1 MKIVIAVDSFKGSL
15 SSIEAGKA
23 IEKGIRRV
31 YLNSEV
37 VIKPLADGG
46 EGTVESLIEEGKG
59 RLRTIKVIGPLG
71 ELVNCCYGII
81 ESKTMAVIEMAQVS
95 GLTLVPEAK
104 RNPLYTTTYGLGQV
118 IKDAI
123 SQGCRRFIIGIGG
136 SATND
141 GGIGMLQAL
150 GFELLNK
157 DGKPV
162 DFGALGLKKL
172 KIIKTDKV
180 LPVLKECDFMIA
192 CDVNNPLCG
201 SLGSSFV
208 YGPQKGADK
217 ELVIQMDRWLNRY
230 AILSKKI
237 YPLANADYPGAGA
250 AGGLGFAFLT
260 FLNARLDSG
269 IKLILQEMDFEEDIK
284 DADLVITGEGSLDFQ
299 TTMGK
304 APIGVAKLAKKYNL
318 PVIAFAGSVSNDA
331 NMCNDMG
338 IDAYFSILRN
348 IVTLPEAMNKQRAE
362 ENMINTVEQV
372 FRLWKIKE
380 DHT

>member
-269 IKLILQEMDFEEDIK
+269 IKLILQEMDFEKDIK

>member
-23 IEKGIRRV
+23 IEEGIRRV

-37 VIKPLADGG
+37 VVKPLADGG
-46 EGTVESLIEEGKG
+46 EGTVEALIAGLNGK
-59 RLRTIKVIGPLG
+59 LRTIKVTGPLG
-71 ELVNCCYGII
+71 EMVDCCYGII
-81 ESKTMAVIEMAQVS
+81 ESKTMAVIEMAQSS
-95 GLTLVPEAK
+95 GLTLVPKSK

-123 SQGCRRFIIGIGG
+123 KQGCRRFIIGIGG

-150 GFELLNK
+150 GFELLDE
-157 DGKPV
+157 DGKQV
-162 DFGALGLKKL
+162 DFGALGLKQL
-172 KIIKTDKV
+172 KIIKTSKV
-180 LPVLKECDFMIA
+180 LPVIKECDFMIA

-201 SLGSSFV
+201 PLGSSYV
-208 YGPQKGADK
+208 YGPQKGANK
-217 ELVIQMDRWLNRY
+217 ELIVQMDKWLNEY
-230 AILSKKI
+230 AILSKEI
-237 YPLANADYPGAGA
+237 CPLANMNYPGAGA

-260 FLNARLDSG
+260 FLNAKLDSG
-269 IKLILQEMDFEEDIK
+269 IKLVLQEINFEEEVK
-284 DADLVITGEGSLDFQ
+284 DTNLIITGEGSLDFQ

-318 PVIAFAGSVSNDA
+318 PVIAFAGSISNDA
-331 NMCNDMG
+331 NICNNAG

-348 IVTLPEAMNKQRAE
+348 IVTLPEAMNKERAK
-362 ENMINTVEQV
+362 ENITNTVEQV
-372 FRLWKIKE
+372 FRLWKIRE
-380 DHT
+380 DHI

>member
-15 SSIEAGKA
+15 SSVEAGKA

-31 YLNSEV
+31 YLNSEI

-46 EGTVESLIEEGKG
+46 EGTVEALIAGLNGK
-59 RLRTIKVIGPLG
+59 LRTVKVTGPLG
-71 ELVNCCYGII
+71 EMVNCCYGII

-95 GLTLVPEAK
+95 GLTLHPESK

-123 SQGCRRFIIGIGG
+123 NQGCRRFIIGIGG

-150 GFELLNK
+150 GFELLDK
-157 DGKPV
+157 DGKQV
-162 DFGALGLKKL
+162 DFGALGLKNL
-172 KIIKTDKV
+172 KIIKTDKA

-201 SLGSSFV
+201 LLGSSTV

-217 ELVIQMDRWLNRY
+217 ELIEEMDNWLNRY

-237 YPLANADYPGAGA
+237 YPLANADYPGVGA

-260 FLNARLDSG
+260 FLNAQLDLGS
-269 IKLILQEMDFEEDIK
+269 KLILKEINFEEDIK
-284 DADLVITGEGSLDFQ
+284 DADLVITGEGNLDFQ

-331 NMCNDMG
+331 NMCNDIG

-348 IVTLPEAMNKQRAE
+348 IVTLSEAMNKQRAE
-362 ENMINTVEQV
+362 MNIINTVEQV

>member
-23 IEKGIRRV
+23 IEKGIRRI

-46 EGTVESLIEEGKG
+46 EGTVEALIEEGKG

-104 RNPLYTTTYGLGQV
+104 RNPMYTTTYGLGQV

-372 FRLWKIKE
+372 FRLWKIKK